1 MKQPRRSTPAGKHR
15 PILLQETLDWLDPQ
29 PGKTIVDCTTGFA
42 GHSVEILKRIGP
54 EGRLFCLDLDADNL
68 PGARERLEAV
78 GHPFSLHHT
87 NFAGISQ
94 VLGEAGGLQADGV
107 LADLGM
113 SSMQVDDPERGF
125 SYSREG
131 PLDMRMDRTRGKSAA
146 QLLQTIDQDEL
157 QKQLRELG
165 DELEAETI
173 AAAIVK
179 SRGSQPIETTTQLAK
194 LIQEAVGQTAWQ
206 LKPKPGKWTTHP
218 AARTFQVL
226 RILVNRELANLTALL
241 RQLPELVKPGGRV
254 AIISFHSGE
263 DRLVKNAF
271 KEGHRQGIWKTI
283 SDDPIRPSFYER
295 QDNPRSRSAKMRTA
309 EKADFPA

>member
-1 MKQPRRSTPAGKHR
+1 MRRPQRSTPAGQHR
-15 PILLQETLDWLDPQ
+15 PILLRECLDWLDPQ
-29 PGKTIVDCTTGFA
+29 PGKVIVDCTTGFA
-42 GHSVEILKRIGP
+42 GHSVEILQRLGP
-54 EGRLFCLDLDADNL
+54 DGRLFCLDLDADNL
-68 PGARERLEAV
+68 PRARERLEAV

-94 VLGEAGGLQADGV
+94 VLGEAGGIQADGV

-113 SSMQVDDPERGF
+113 SSMQVDDPGRGF

-131 PLDMRMDRTRGKSAA
+131 PLDMRMDRIRGKSAA
-146 QLLQTIDQDEL
+146 QLLQSIDRDEL
-157 QKQLRELG
+157 QTQLRELG

-179 SRGSQPIETTTQLAK
+179 ARGNQPLETTTQLAK
-194 LIQEAVGQTAWQ
+194 LIQEAVGQTTWQ
-206 LKPKPGKWTTHP
+206 LKPTPGKWTTHP

-241 RQLPELVKPGGRV
+241 RQLPSLLKPGGRV

-271 KEGHRQGIWKTI
+271 KEGHRQGIWKSI
-283 SDDPIRPSFYER
+283 SDEFIRPSFQER
-295 QDNPRSRSAKMRTA
+295 QDNPRSRSAKLRTA
-309 EKADFPA
+309 ERS

>member
-1 MKQPRRSTPAGKHR
+1 MSRPRRSTPAGQHR
-15 PILLQETLDWLDPQ
+15 PILLQEALDWLDPQ
-29 PGKTIVDCTTGFA
+29 PGKTIVDCTTGYA
-42 GHSVEILKRIGP
+42 GHSVAILKRLGP

-131 PLDMRMDRTRGKSAA
+131 PLDMRMDRSRGKPASH
-146 QLLQTIDQDEL
+146 LLQTIDPDEL
-157 QKQLRELG
+157 ARNLRELG
-165 DELEAETI
+165 DELEADVI
-173 AAAIVK
+173 ASAIAK
-179 SRGSQPIETTTQLAK
+179 AREEQPLETTSQLAK
-194 LIQEAVGQTAWQ
+194 LIQEAVGQTSWQ

-241 RQLPELVKPGGRV
+241 RQLPDLLRPGGRV

-271 KEGHRQGIWKTI
+271 KEGHRLGIWKSI
-283 SDDPIRPSFYER
+283 SDEPIRPSFYER
-295 QDNPRSRSAKMRTA
+295 QENPRSRSAKMRTA
-309 EKADFPA
+309 ERA